1 MSARQAE
8 AMAERPAQRSDRSA
22 ALGDHASR
30 NVFMQRQ
37 GSGTPALGQ
46 HLPDTISSG
55 GSSLAPDMRGDM
67 EQRFGRDF
75 SSVRIHDDAH
85 AHDSARAANAAA
97 YTVGDH
103 VVFGAGRYQPNTPAG
118 QHLLAHEL
126 AHTVQQ
132 AGLQRRGL
140 DGIQSGDDAGLEA
153 EAERAAGAAVRNQPV
168 PSLTTLAKPRL
179 SRAPDGVSSEAG
191 AGPTAPAEDAPN
203 PALLAKLSSIPN
215 VTSVTEGSGSKS
227 GKQVSV
233 TLSTFASD
241 KPKGPASSTNSVLT
255 KRGAEKSLVYVAPVT
270 ALKTSKLVKETDADT
285 KFYTGAWLSK
295 YGFSSLQQLSGK
307 LKAYRQTDDGK
318 KEVTGDH
325 IDKIAK
331 VFGDGRLTGTGKY
344 ETDANVDHIVEK
356 QVQGQSIADN
366 MQLLN
371 AAENQSAGSSLNN
384 KIVATAN
391 EILAALADSKIAAI
405 RVRFDNIVYPSGGAS
420 DGITR
425 IEELLKGGTALK
437 GTLSAAAMAGT
448 KTQLL
453 SGGSSA
459 TIHIGKGKT
468 DIANNGSNDLAS
480 ALIPTLTLQTYNRPG
495 AAPAKSETVE
505 ASVNPARLSAIIP
518 SPGQKIII
526 NATEANA
533 PAAPAAAG
541 SDATAAAPAEAG
553 GALPARRLSFPDK
566 SDFKFVFPYLS
577 PGRFT
582 KFGIDEKGGLTAI
595 GSITP
600 SIKFL
605 KEIGVKLEGNEFSL
619 LADLGPE
626 NFKPPFEG
634 LRVTEAAL
642 KMKLAPEF
650 RPSGNFGFEVGPK
663 GKPYVLGKVAAG
675 VEGGAFVANGDLE
688 GQNIPGVSDAKGK
701 VRYSSIDGWYGQV
714 TASTSKIPRVKQAQ
728 VTFGFSSTASGT
740 KFFADGGISFDI
752 GNGRDLRIEAKY
764 NGSALVYSGKL
775 EWEKPI
781 KLVDKVTLGFTYDG
795 TTLVGTGKV
804 PVTYSRAGA
813 SFTGDLTVTYLKK
826 GDEDGRISG
835 GGKLSV
841 KTAKVD
847 GHLIINVNE
856 KGAIWGEG
864 SVAYQINDKIKP
876 TVGVKL
882 SPDGKITL
890 MGKIELTKPIVLFPA
905 KGGERDLIK
914 VNIDF
919 IIPGPFPGLAD
930 PMVHLGAGVRFS
942 YGIGPG
948 QIVNTV
954 IEGSFDPF
962 EDGKNA
968 QLKFTSTFEV
978 PAHVGLT
985 GILEAG
991 LGIAV
996 LGGIGAKVHGGL
1008 RLEPGFQLKLA
1019 TAIPIVAQYANGD
1032 FEFEGRVEMTGGL
1045 TLGLAIKFYAHVEA
1059 FAGAAS
1065 KDFDWAIKNYSY
1077 DAAQQMKL
1085 TLAKLGYST
1094 KTGVKWP
1101 ELSDITIEPKSIDPI
1116 AMIKKTAQSAKA
1128 ALGG

>member
-1 MSARQAE
+1 MRGGQSHM
-8 AMAERPAQRSDRSA
+8 MADRRSPQ
-22 ALGDHASR
+22 GKG
-30 NVFMQRQ
+30 VFMQRQ
-37 GSGTPALGQ
+37 GSGTPTLGQ
-46 HLPDTISSG
+46 HVADTIASG
-55 GSSLAPDMRGDM
+55 GTALTPDVRHRM
-67 EQRFGRDF
+67 EGQFGRDF
-75 SSVRIHDDAH
+75 SSVRVHDDAR
-85 AHDSARAANAAA
+85 AHDSARAAQAAA

-103 VVFGAGRYQPNTPAG
+103 VVFGAGHFQPQAPAG

-140 DGIQSGDDAGLEA
+140 DGLQSGDDPVLEA
-153 EAERAAGAAVRNQPV
+153 EADRAAGAAMRGQPAT
-168 PSLTTLAKPRL
+168 PLTTLGAPRL
-179 SRAPDGVSSEAG
+179 SRAPDTFSSDTG
-191 AGPTAPAEDAPN
+191 AGPIAPN
-203 PALLAKLSSIPN
+203 KDASQPALVQKLAAIPN
-215 VTSVTEGSGSKS
+215 VTAVIDYSNESK
-227 GKQVSV
+227 GKKIAV

-241 KPKGPASSTNSVLT
+241 LPKGPAASTNAVMA
-255 KRGAEKSLVYVAPVT
+255 KRGAAKSLVYT
-270 ALKTSKLVKETDADT
+270 AAVKANQVSTLAKETDVDT
-285 KFYTGAWLSK
+285 AFYTGAWLSK
-295 YGFSSLQQLSGK
+295 YGYSSLKQLSDK
-307 LKAYRQTDDGK
+307 LVAYRQTPDGK
-318 KEVTGDH
+318 NEKTTGAH

-331 VFGDGRLTGTGKY
+331 AFALNHLTGTGDRT
-344 ETDANVDHIVEK
+344 TDANVDHIAEK
-356 QVQGQSIADN
+356 QVQGQSVADN

-371 AAENQSAGSSLNN
+371 APENQSAGTALNK

-391 EILAALADSKIAAI
+391 QILAELADQKINTLQI
-405 RVRFDNIVYPSGGAS
+405 RFDTIVYPDNGAR

-437 GTLSAAAMAGT
+437 GTLSANALAGT
-448 KTQLL
+448 RTRLL
-453 SGGSSA
+453 SGGTFA
-459 TIHIGKGKT
+459 DIHIGKGKT
-468 DIANNGSNDLAS
+468 DISNNGANDLAR
-480 ALIPTLTLQTYNRPG
+480 ALIPMLDLQTYNRPAG
-495 AAPAKSETVE
+495 GPAKSETID
-505 ASVNPARLSAIIP
+505 ARVNPDRLKAVVSA
-518 SPGQKIII
+518 PGQSIKVT
-526 NATEANA
+526 ATETTA
-533 PAAPAAAG
+533 PP
-541 SDATAAAPAEAG
+541 PEG
-553 GALPARRLSFPDK
+553 GAAETLPARSLTLPDK
-566 SDFKFVFPYLS
+566 ADYKFVFPYLS

-582 KFGIDEKGGLTAI
+582 KFGLDQKGALTAV

-600 SIKFL
+600 SLKFL
-605 KEIGVKLEGNEFSL
+605 KEIGVKLEGDDFSL

-642 KMKLAPEF
+642 QMKLAPEF
-650 RPSGNFGFEVGPK
+650 RPSGSFAFEVGPK
-663 GKPYVLGKVAAG
+663 GKPYVLGKVTAG
-675 VEGGAFVANGDLE
+675 LDGSAFVANGELT
-688 GQNIPGVSDAKGK
+688 GVNIPGVSDAKGK
-701 VRYSSIDGWYGQV
+701 VRYSQIDGWSGQV

-728 VTFGFSSTASGT
+728 VTFGFNSTPKGT
-740 KFFADGGISFDI
+740 EFYADGGISFDI
-752 GNGRDLRIEAKY
+752 GNGKDLRIDAKY
-764 NGSALVYSGKL
+764 RGGALVYSGQL
-775 EWEKPI
+775 VWEKPI

-804 PVTYSRAGA
+804 PVTYTRGSTV
-813 SFTGDLTVTYLKK
+813 FTGDLTVTYLKK
-826 GDEDGRISG
+826 GEEDGKIFG

-841 KTAKVD
+841 KTPKVD
-847 GHLIINVNE
+847 GSLDIHVNE
-856 KGAIWGEG
+856 RGVIWGEG
-864 SVAYQINDKIKP
+864 SVSYQINDQIKP

-882 SPDGKITL
+882 TPEGKVTL
-890 MGKIELTKPIVLFPA
+890 LGKIELTKPILLFGS
-905 KGGERDLIK
+905 KGDERDLIK
-914 VNIDF
+914 LNMDF

-962 EDGKNA
+962 EDDKNA

-985 GILEAG
+985 GVLEAG

-996 LGGIGAKVHGGL
+996 LGGIGAKVHGGI
-1008 RLEPGFQLKLA
+1008 RLEPGFELKLK

-1045 TLGLAIKFYAHVEA
+1045 VLGLGVKFYAHVEA
-1059 FAGAAS
+1059 AAGLVS

-1077 DAAQQMKL
+1077 DVGQQMTL

-1101 ELSDITIEPKSIDPI
+1101 AMSDIKIEPKSIDPI